1 MAGRRACVLLAAW
14 LVAAAAHGQANEN
27 RTLELDGRAPVTYT
41 LRTFPVGAHLERPA
55 SELAPD
61 SALNAANLLIL
72 QLSTGDIESAALLSN
87 APRRRFEELLT
98 FRERFGEE
106 EFKRVFAQ
114 YYLPENRLIAEIAIE
129 KHRLLIWNL
138 QDSATRIAGQF
149 FVEVDGR
156 YLMDD
161 RPNDV
166 RTQLHRVLEA
176 YQAGKIGV
184 EPKPSP

>member
-1 MAGRRACVLLAAW
+1 MVFRRGCALLAGL
-14 LVAAAAHGQANEN
+14 LVAAAVQGQTEES
-27 RTLELDGRAPVTYT
+27 RTLELDDGARVTYT
-41 LRTFPVGAHLERPA
+41 LRTFPVGAHLVRPA
-55 SELAPD
+55 AELAPD

-72 QLSTGDIESAALLSN
+72 QLSTGDIEAAALLSN

-114 YYLPENRLIAEIAIE
+114 YYLPENRLVAEIAIE

-138 QDSATRIAGQF
+138 RDSATRIAGQF

-176 YQAGKIGV
+176 YQARTIGV